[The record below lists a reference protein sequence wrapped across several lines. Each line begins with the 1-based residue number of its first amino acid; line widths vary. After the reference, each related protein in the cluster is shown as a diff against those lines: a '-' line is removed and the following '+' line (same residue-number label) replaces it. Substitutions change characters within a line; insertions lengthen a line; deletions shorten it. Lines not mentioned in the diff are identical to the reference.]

1 MYQSDSTVRIH
12 LDLGAKSACIFNEKK
27 KNPATPTD
35 HPEGNDRQAA
45 YHWSSEGD
53 VTS

>member
-12 LDLGAKSACIFNEKK
+12 LDLGAKSAWIFNEK
-27 KNPATPTD
+27 NPVTPTD

>member
-1 MYQSDSTVRIH
+1 M
-12 LDLGAKSACIFNEKK
+12 KK
-27 KNPATPTD
+27 TPVTPTD
-35 HPEGNDRQAA
+35 HLEGNDRQAA